1 MIRPS
6 TTLLGR
12 AVLPALTAA
21 LLTTTIPTA
30 RAQDSI
36 KIADVIELS
45 GTGATVGTLW
55 RNAVAMAV
63 DDINARGGVLGK
75 KLEVADYD
83 TQTNPGV
90 SRAVLQK
97 ALDTHPYAVVGPIYS
112 GSVKVDEPLTQAAKM
127 TQITGAE
134 APDITQMNN
143 PYIFRTSFSQLNAM
157 PRVARYIA
165 DDLHAKKVAIF
176 YVNDDFGKG
185 GHDTIVKEFAAHQ
198 VEVVA
203 DIASEAGQASFT
215 SDVLK
220 AKRSGADAFFVFLHE
235 EESARFLK
243 EARNQGIKVPLVG
256 ETTLM
261 NAQSIALAGDAAN
274 GVTGHVGLTA
284 DAPVPAIQDFVKR
297 YTARYHQTPDHN
309 ALKGY
314 MAVWMIKAGT
324 EKLGKLDSEH
334 LADALHGLTITPDT
348 QPGIMMPTTILANG
362 DIDRESFLVKVE
374 DGHQTVIQI
383 LPKLGS

>member
-1 MIRPS
+1 MTRPM
-6 TTLLGR
+6 TKRPRR
-12 AVLPALTAA
+12 ALLPALATA
-21 LLTTTIPTA
+21 LLAVCLPA
-30 RAQDSI
+30 RAQGTI
-36 KIADVIELS
+36 RLADVIELS
-45 GTGATVGTLW
+45 GSGATVGTLW
-55 RNAVAMAV
+55 RNATLMAV
-63 DDINARGGVLGK
+63 DDINAAGGILGK
-75 KLEVADYD
+75 KLEVTDYD

-97 ALDTHPYAVVGPIYS
+97 ALDTKPYAVVGPIYS
-112 GSVKVDEPLTQAAKM
+112 GSVKVDEPLTQAAKI

-134 APDITQMNN
+134 APDITQLGD

-157 PRVARYIA
+157 PRVARYMA
-165 DDLHAKKVAIF
+165 DDLHIKKVAVF

-185 GHDTIVKEFAAHQ
+185 GHDAIVKDFAAHN

-203 DIASEAGQASFT
+203 EIASEAGQASFT

-261 NAQSIALAGDAAN
+261 NAQTVALAGDAAN

-284 DAPVPAIQDFVKR
+284 DAPVPGIQDFVKR
-297 YTARYHQTPDHN
+297 YTARFHQTPDHN
-309 ALKGY
+309 ALKAY

-324 EKLGKLDSEH
+324 EKMGKLDPEH
-334 LADALHGLTITPDT
+334 LADALHGMTITPDT
-348 QPGIMMPTTILANG
+348 QPGIMMPTTILPNG

>member
-1 MIRPS
+1 MTR
-6 TTLLGR
+6 LR
-12 AVLPALTAA
+12 AAASGLILLPALAA
-21 LLTTTIPTA
+21 GFLGAAPRA
-30 RAQDSI
+30 AHAQDTVR
-36 KIADVIELS
+36 IADVIELS
-45 GTGATVGTLW
+45 GSGATVGTLW
-55 RNAVAMAV
+55 RNATLMAV
-63 DDINARGGVLGK
+63 EDINAKGGILGK
-75 KLEVADYD
+75 KLEVTDYD

-112 GSVKVDEPLTQAAKM
+112 GSVKVDEPLTQAAKIA
-127 TQITGAE
+127 QITGAE
-134 APDITQMNN
+134 APDITQLND

-157 PRVARYIA
+157 PRVARYMA
-165 DDLHAKKVAIF
+165 DDLHVKKVAVF

-185 GHDTIVKEFAAHQ
+185 GHDAIIKEFTARG
-198 VEVVA
+198 VEIVA
-203 DIASEAGQASFT
+203 EIASEAGQASFT

-261 NAQSIALAGDAAN
+261 NAQTIALAGDAAN

-284 DAPVPAIQDFVKR
+284 DAPVPAIKEFVTR
-297 YTARYHQTPDHN
+297 YQARFHQTPDHN
-309 ALKGY
+309 ALKAY
-314 MAVWMIKAGT
+314 MAVWMIKAAT
-324 EKLGKLDSEH
+324 EKMGKLDSEH
-334 LADALHGLTITPDT
+334 VADTLHGMTISPDT
-348 QPGIMMPTTILANG
+348 QPGIMMPTTILPNG

-383 LPKLGS
+383 LPRLGS

>member
-1 MIRPS
+1 MTRLS
-6 TTLLGR
+6 RTL
-12 AVLPALTAA
+12 LPALTAA
-21 LLTTTIPTA
+21 LLGSTFHA
-30 RAQDSI
+30 ASAQETI

-55 RNAVAMAV
+55 RNAVTMAV
-63 DDINARGGVLGK
+63 DDINAKGGVLGH

-112 GSVKVDEPLTQAAKM
+112 GSVKVDEPLTQAAKLA
-127 TQITGAE
+127 QITGAE
-134 APDITQMNN
+134 APDITQLND

-165 DDLHAKKVAIF
+165 DELHAKKVAVF

-185 GHDTIVKEFAAHQ
+185 GHDAILKEFAARKID
-198 VEVVA
+198 VTA

-284 DAPVPAIQDFVKR
+284 DAPVPGIQDFVKR

-314 MAVWMIKAGT
+314 MAVWMIKAAT
-324 EKLGKLDSEH
+324 EKMGKLDAEH
-334 LADALHGLTITPDT
+334 VADTLHGMTITPDT
-348 QPGIMMPTTILANG
+348 QPGIMMPTTILPNG

>member
-1 MIRPS
+1 MTRPM
-6 TTLLGR
+6 TTRFGR
-12 AVLPALTAA
+12 ALLPALTAA
-21 LLTTTIPTA
+21 LLGTPLLAA
-30 RAQDSI
+30 RAEDTI
-36 KIADVIELS
+36 RLADVIELS
-45 GTGATVGTLW
+45 GSGATVGTLW
-55 RNAVAMAV
+55 RNAVLMAV
-63 DDINARGGVLGK
+63 EDINAKGGILGQ
-75 KLEVADYD
+75 KLEVTDYD

-97 ALDTHPYAVVGPIYS
+97 ALDTKPYAVVGPIYS

-134 APDITQMNN
+134 APDITGLGD

-157 PRVARYIA
+157 PRVARYMA
-165 DDLHAKKVAIF
+165 DDLHVKKIALF

-185 GHDTIVKEFAAHQ
+185 GHDTIVKEFAAHK

-203 DIASEAGQASFT
+203 DVASEAGQASFT

-261 NAQSIALAGDAAN
+261 NAQTVALAGDAAN

-284 DAPVPAIQDFVKR
+284 DAPVPGIQDFVKR

-314 MAVWMIKAGT
+314 MAVWMIKAGS
-324 EKLGKLDSEH
+324 EKMGKLDSEH
-334 LADALHGLTITPDT
+334 LADALHGLTITPEA
-348 QPGIMMPTTILANG
+348 QPGIMMPTTILPNG